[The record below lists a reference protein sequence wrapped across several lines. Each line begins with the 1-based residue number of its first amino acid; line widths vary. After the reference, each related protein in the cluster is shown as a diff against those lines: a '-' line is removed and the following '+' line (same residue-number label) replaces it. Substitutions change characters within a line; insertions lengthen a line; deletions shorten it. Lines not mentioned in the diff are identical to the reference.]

1 LEEITTTAPLTLM
14 ITVGSLEV
22 SIALLVTKVQLR
34 TINQSL
40 AKLQL
45 VVIKINMVLQLR
57 LKPLMLH
64 ALTQRVLSSCQVKLL
79 LPLLQ
84 KLVVTSLNKTLS
96 SSTSQ
101 KEDGSALSAKT
112 TTSKE
117 EKTATDAR
125 KISLMKT
132 TKESQNT

>member
-45 VVIKINMVLQLR
+45 VVIKINMVLQSR